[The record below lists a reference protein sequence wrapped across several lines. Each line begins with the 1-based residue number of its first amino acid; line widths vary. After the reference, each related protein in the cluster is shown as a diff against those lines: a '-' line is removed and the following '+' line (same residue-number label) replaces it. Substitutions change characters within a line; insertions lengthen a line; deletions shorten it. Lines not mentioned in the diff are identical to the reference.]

1 MRENLQCNCH
11 ICKIERHL
19 VISLSEP
26 HYSDEFLRLAQ
37 AAAPLAT
44 FSTARALVEHLHA
57 HRDGGTSVPSASEIV
72 GCLIKSSS
80 HISETELRNS
90 VLVLSFVPMIHRTY
104 REVRAWFREIEA
116 EDIAQQIL
124 TLFLELVDSAGPITI
139 SNHLPIALT
148 RTLRKNA
155 FRWAEKE
162 KRLTIQREFDKSQAS
177 HEPGANDTFET
188 VSVLN
193 DFLDHCCQIGIL
205 SRFERDLLIKIR
217 IDGFLTKEVSS
228 NNPVLSARAVESRIQ
243 RILKRLHKASLQG
256 NTAQKSETT
265 IVQPGE
271 SNSGTNYSSE
281 ARTFSLRSLSD
292 FLPISKSRRQLS
304 LDSSPKQRE
313 HKRQQSAATQRN
325 LSSPIATTLSS
336 ASGRVGVI
344 LGAAP
349 QRRDAI
355 RSSVLPPTLARHT
368 KFGERLSSNPDAGL
382 TRIILKELADNEEIT
397 PQQIRLPLAQARVR
411 RIFLVADFRNG
422 CIRPSNR
429 CIPLGERRQRL
440 DAGVHNHY
448 RAWSLTRFNCGR
460 RTDIR
465 FW

>member
-26 HYSDEFLRLAQ
+26 PFSNDFLRLASV
-37 AAAPLAT
+37 ALPLEG
-44 FSTARALVEHLHA
+44 FSNPLALVEHLHS
-57 HRDGGTSVPSASEIV
+57 HRDGEKSVPSASEVV
-72 GCLIKSSS
+72 GSLMRSSS
-80 HISETELRNS
+80 LISETELRNS

-124 TLFLELVDSAGPITI
+124 TLFLELVDSAGPMTI

-162 KRLTIQREFDKSQAS
+162 KRLTIQREFDKSQTS
-177 HEPGANDTFET
+177 DEPGANDTFET

-193 DFLDHCCQIGIL
+193 DFLDHCHRLGIL
-205 SRFERDLLIKIR
+205 SVFERELLIKLKVE
-217 IDGFLTKEVSS
+217 GFFAKEIIHTHTA
-228 NNPVLSARAVESRIQ
+228 LSEKAVHWRVE
-243 RILKRLHKASLQG
+243 RILQRLQKAAGDLGMKSVSFNVPLHDPQESKNSSQKTGSFSSG
-256 NTAQKSETT
+256 NQSE
-265 IVQPGE
+265 V
-271 SNSGTNYSSE
+271 
-281 ARTFSLRSLSD
+281 
-292 FLPISKSRRQLS
+292 LPISKSRRQLS
-304 LDSSPKQRE
+304 LDSSPKQSE
-313 HKRQQSAATQRN
+313 SKQQQFAATQRN
-325 LSSPIATTLSS
+325 LSPITATLSS
-336 ASGRVGVI
+336 ASGRARMI
-344 LGAAP
+344 SEAAL
-349 QRRDAI
+349 QRRAAI
-355 RSSVLPPTLARHT
+355 QSSVLPPTLARHT
-368 KFGERLSSNPDAGL
+368 KFGERLSSNLDVGL
-382 TRIILKELADNEEIT
+382 TRIIRKELARNEEIP

-440 DAGVHNHY
+440 DAGVHDHH
-448 RAWSLTRFNCGR
+448 RAWSLTRFYCGR
-460 RTDIR
+460 RLDLRI
-465 FW
+465 W

>member
-26 HYSDEFLRLAQ
+26 PYSNDFLRLAR
-37 AAAPLAT
+37 AALPLEGFTNAL
-44 FSTARALVEHLHA
+44 ALVEHLHA
-57 HRDGGTSVPSASEIV
+57 NRDGSTSPPSASEVV
-72 GCLIKSSS
+72 GSLMQSGSV
-80 HISETELRNS
+80 ISETELRNS

-124 TLFLELVDSAGPITI
+124 TLFLELVAPTTPVTL

-162 KRLTIQREFDKSQAS
+162 KRLTIQGEFDKSQTGD
-177 HEPGANDTFET
+177 EPGVTDTFET

-193 DFLDHCCQIGIL
+193 DFLDHCHRIGIL
-205 SRFERDLLIKIR
+205 SVFERELLIKLKVE
-217 IDGFLTKEVSS
+217 GFFAKEIIHTHTA
-228 NNPVLSARAVESRIQ
+228 LSEKAVHWRVE
-243 RILKRLHKASLQG
+243 RILQRLQKAAGELG
-256 NTAQKSETT
+256 MKS
-265 IVQPGE
+265 V
-271 SNSGTNYSSE
+271 S
-281 ARTFSLRSLSD
+281 FSLGVPSQSSQKAKNNSQKTGS
-292 FLPISKSRRQLS
+292 FSSGNQSEVLPISKSRRQLS

-313 HKRQQSAATQRN
+313 SKQQQIAATPCN
-325 LSSPIATTLSS
+325 LLSPITPTLSP
-336 ASGRVGVI
+336 ASGRT
-344 LGAAP
+344 
-349 QRRDAI
+349 AI

-382 TRIILKELADNEEIT
+382 TRIIRKELAGNEEI
-397 PQQIRLPLAQARVR
+397 PSQQIRLPLAPARVR

-440 DAGVHNHY
+440 DAGVHDHY
-448 RAWSLTRFNCGR
+448 RAWSLTRLYCGR
-460 RTDIR
+460 RLDLR
-465 FW
+465 VR